1 MLFCRNWYL
10 SMRGFYKLFLIF
22 LFSLFV
28 SIQVFSTPYSSIS
41 KAFNIF
47 SNIYEGETSFR
58 SLLIHSGGRVAGL
71 NGAFTALANDSSFFE
86 TNPAGGATLRNTELA
101 FFHNAWILDSHLD
114 SLFYSMRTGNLGYGA
129 ALRCFYVPFTEY
141 GSSGERLSSG
151 YYSETFATFNVAYN
165 FFSGYKFRGLS
176 IGGNLK
182 FGITA
187 FPPFQ
192 GYTEGT
198 ENLNYK
204 ERVLN
209 AKKEMSFAL
218 LADFGMQIRGDLF
231 KRFDSREPN
240 VFFGIAIKNLGPAIK
255 KDVAPASVSVGFAYQ
270 PVKIFTISLDASY
283 PMNVVDITASGKPFF
298 SVGMMFGITQYF
310 NLLTGFGIRG
320 GNPRFT
326 IGGEVNLS
334 SVSINANYTLDLTTQ
349 TTALNHIV
357 IGLKIILGDRGRGA
371 IEDKIEA
378 MYIEGLALYQEKKYV
393 EAIKV
398 WEEILKINKYFEP
411 AKVGIRSAKNFA
423 LLQEEL
429 LKLEQF

>member
-1 MLFCRNWYL
+1 MKCCC
-10 SMRGFYKLFLIF
+10 KLFLI
-22 LFSLFV
+22 LIFSLFLN
-28 SIQVFSTPYSSIS
+28 IPVFSNPYSSIS

-47 SNIYEGETSFR
+47 SNIHEGETSFR
-58 SLLIHSGGRVAGL
+58 SLLINPGGRVAGL
-71 NGAFTALANDSSFFE
+71 NGAFTALANDTSFFE
-86 TNPAGGATLRNTELA
+86 TNPAGSATLRNTELS

-114 SLFYSMRTGNLGYGA
+114 SIFYSMRSGNLGYGA

-141 GSSGERLSSG
+141 GSFGEKLSSG

-165 FFSGYKFRGLS
+165 FFSGYKFKGLS
-176 IGGNLK
+176 IGANLK

-192 GYTEGT
+192 GQTQRL
-198 ENLNYK
+198 ENLGYK
-204 ERVLN
+204 ERATN
-209 AKKEMSFAL
+209 ARKEMGFAL

-231 KRFDSREPN
+231 KNFDSREPN

-255 KDVAPASVSVGFAYQ
+255 KDVAPATVSVGLAYQ
-270 PVKIFTISLDASY
+270 PVKIFTLSLDASY
-283 PMNVVDITASGKPFF
+283 PINVLEIQASGKPFF
-298 SVGMMFGITQYF
+298 SLGMMFSITQYF

-320 GNPRFT
+320 GSPRFT
-326 IGGEVNLS
+326 LGGEVNFK

-349 TTALNHIV
+349 TTALNHIA
-357 IGLKIILGDRGRGA
+357 IGLKIILGDRGRGE

-378 MYIEGLALYQEKKYV
+378 MYIEGLTFYQEKKYV
-393 EAIKV
+393 EAVRV

-411 AKVGIRSAKNFA
+411 AKVGIKSAKNLA

-429 LKLEQF
+429 LKLQQF